1 MSGKQREMDEKNID
15 GVVCGGGGE
24 CMFCLYAAYR
34 IHTNIIILVL
44 NESID
49 TLDNKLILNNSKI
62 LVVRSYLLLR
72 YR

>member
-1 MSGKQREMDEKNID
+1 
-15 GVVCGGGGE
+15 
-24 CMFCLYAAYR
+24 MFCLYAAYR

-44 NESID
+44 NGSID
-49 TLDNKLILNNSKI
+49 TVDSNNTLDNKLMLNNSKI